1 MIYLDYSSTTPVLK
15 EILESFNK
23 VSTDYFANPNSL
35 HSLGIKS
42 HELLLNATKQISSL
56 LKIKENEVI
65 YTSGSTESN
74 NMAIIGLALEKG
86 KRGSHILDNV
96 SCL

>member
-35 HSLGIKS
+35 HPLGIKS
-42 HELLLNATKQISSL
+42 HELLEQS
-56 LKIKENEVI
+56 
-65 YTSGSTESN
+65 
-74 NMAIIGLALEKG
+74 
-86 KRGSHILDNV
+86 
-96 SCL
+96 